1 MLRLVLLLE
10 PGRTVIS
17 HHDRPDLDL
26 HCAGHVVAV
35 EALEGG
41 ARHTGGDAL
50 DVKQRFPRLVDRDWN
65 GELVFELHSWLPTLA
80 SAQAFVEAAV
90 CRLLA
95 SRSNLKDL
103 LDSTRMWPQLHEG
116 HPHTNPGDRR
126 GTFSPIYGMKV
137 PLMRFMSTQ
146 AAGPA
151 AAVTARLVS
160 ARAKC
165 SR

>member
-50 DVKQRFPRLVDRDWN
+50 DVKQCFPRLVDRNRN

-80 SAQAFVEAAV
+80 SMQAFVEAAA
-90 CRLLA
+90 CRLVA
-95 SRSNLKDL
+95 SRSDLRDL
-103 LDSTRMWPQLHEG
+103 LDSTRMSRRLHEG
-116 HPHTNPGDRR
+116 HSHTNPGNKRAP
-126 GTFSPIYGMKV
+126 SPH
-137 PLMRFMSTQ
+137 PLE
-146 AAGPA
+146 
-151 AAVTARLVS
+151 
-160 ARAKC
+160 
-165 SR
+165 